1 MTEDIKWTCEVTGDQ
16 MVRFK
21 QVRMHGNNAS
31 AHIWTD
37 KSFSLPLQL
46 FEKWF
51 KVTLGR
57 GSVYSSKEEPLT
69 DALAENLC
77 AHKWV
82 LITPGNACQYFYCL
96 DCKSQR
102 AEGPLP

>member
-1 MTEDIKWTCEVTGDQ
+1 MTEDIKWTCEVTGDD

-51 KVTLGR
+51 KVKLEHG
-57 GSVYSSKEEPLT
+57 VLYSSKEEPLT
-69 DALAENLC
+69 DTLAEKLC
-77 AHKWV
+77 PHKWV
-82 LITPGNACQYFYCL
+82 LIQATTAYFYCL
-96 DCKSQR
+96 ECKSQR
-102 AEGPLP
+102 AESPLP